1 MLALALQAEAGGGEL
16 EVAPGDL
23 TAEER
28 GAFERAV
35 AAGAL
40 RAMVQ
45 PWQPWWLAADAG
57 RLALSGDGTALVRE
71 AGGARQSASL
81 SLQGPHTAVL
91 LGPGQWRLAVS
102 ADGTAPMRERAG
114 MLVEV

>member
-1 MLALALQAEAGGGEL
+1 MLDPASQAEAGGGDL

-28 GAFERAV
+28 SAFERAV

-40 RAMVQ
+40 RAMVP

-57 RLALSGDGTALVRE
+57 RLALRADGTALVRE
-71 AGGARQSASL
+71 AGGA
-81 SLQGPHTAVL
+81 LQRTFFFCCCVQGSS
-91 LGPGQWRLAVS
+91 W
-102 ADGTAPMRERAG
+102 AD
-114 MLVEV
+114 L